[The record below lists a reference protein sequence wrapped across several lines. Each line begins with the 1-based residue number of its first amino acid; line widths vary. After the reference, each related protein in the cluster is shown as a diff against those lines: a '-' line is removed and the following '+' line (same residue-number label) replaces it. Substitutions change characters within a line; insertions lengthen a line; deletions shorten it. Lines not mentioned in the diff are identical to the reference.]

1 MNMQNILH
9 NHSRHAALF
18 PLCNDFR
25 STVCYYFVKHFRKDR
40 GIVTMQKK
48 KRLIIS
54 CAIAAAVAAALLL
67 YLMPRRADM
76 ILHLPES
83 AAGIREVY
91 FQRIE
96 PVHETLEYFCQDYT
110 LTAER
115 EPELL
120 QEVCDWLYAARLNRP
135 MPGSG
140 VLHDPG
146 VMYTLRAR
154 SSDNSA
160 TAAIQI
166 LEDGRAVVNGVL
178 YRLRQKDMAA
188 LNTIYQHLNTIYD

>member
-1 MNMQNILH
+1 MNDK
-9 NHSRHAALF
+9 RKCLF
-18 PLCNDFR
+18 W
-25 STVCYYFVKHFRKDR
+25 
-40 GIVTMQKK
+40 
-48 KRLIIS
+48 LIP
-54 CAIAAAVAAALLL
+54 AVLVLLAVLFFL
-67 YLMPRRADM
+67 YPRRADT

-96 PVHETLEYFCQDYT
+96 PVHETLEYVCQDYT

-135 MPGSG
+135 MPVISG

-154 SSDNSA
+154 SPDSSA

-166 LEDGRAVVNGVL
+166 LEDGRAVINGVR

>member
-1 MNMQNILH
+1 MNNKRKCLFWLIP
-9 NHSRHAALF
+9 AALV
-18 PLCNDFR
+18 L
-25 STVCYYFVKHFRKDR
+25 
-40 GIVTMQKK
+40 
-48 KRLIIS
+48 L
-54 CAIAAAVAAALLL
+54 AVLFFL
-67 YLMPRRADM
+67 YPRRADM
-76 ILHLPES
+76 ILHMPES

-96 PVHETLEYFCQDYT
+96 PGHEPLEYFCQDYT

-120 QEVCDWLYAARLNRP
+120 QEVCNWLYAARLNRP
-135 MPGSG
+135 MPDSG

-166 LEDGRAVVNGVL
+166 FEDGRAVINGVL

-188 LNTIYQHLNTIYD
+188 LNAIYRHLNTIYD

>member
-1 MNMQNILH
+1 MNDKRKYLFWLIP
-9 NHSRHAALF
+9 AALV
-18 PLCNDFR
+18 L
-25 STVCYYFVKHFRKDR
+25 
-40 GIVTMQKK
+40 
-48 KRLIIS
+48 L
-54 CAIAAAVAAALLL
+54 AVLFFL
-67 YLMPRRADM
+67 YPRRVDV

-83 AAGIREVY
+83 AADIHDVN

-96 PVHETLEYFCQDYT
+96 PVHETLEYYCQDYT

-120 QEVCDWLYAARLNRP
+120 QEICDWLYAARLNRP

-140 VLHDPG
+140 GLHDPG
-146 VMYTLRAR
+146 VMYILYAQPA
-154 SSDNSA
+154 DNTVAA
-160 TAAIQI
+160 TIQI

-188 LNTIYQHLNTIYD
+188 LNAIYQHLNTIYD

>member
-1 MNMQNILH
+1 MNDKRKYLFWLIPAALVLLAVLFFLYPRRVDVILH
-9 NHSRHAALF
+9 
-18 PLCNDFR
+18 
-25 STVCYYFVKHFRKDR
+25 
-40 GIVTMQKK
+40 
-48 KRLIIS
+48 
-54 CAIAAAVAAALLL
+54 
-67 YLMPRRADM
+67 MPA
-76 ILHLPES
+76 S
-83 AAGIREVY
+83 AADIRDVN

-96 PVHETLEYFCQDYT
+96 PVHETLEYVCQNYT

-135 MPGSG
+135 MPGGG

-146 VMYTLRAR
+146 VMYTLYAR
-154 SSDNSA
+154 SSDSSA

-188 LNTIYQHLNTIYD
+188 LNAIYQHLNTIYD

>member
-1 MNMQNILH
+1 MSNKRKYIFGLIP
-9 NHSRHAALF
+9 AVLVLLAVLF
-18 PLCNDFR
+18 F
-25 STVCYYFVKHFRKDR
+25 
-40 GIVTMQKK
+40 
-48 KRLIIS
+48 
-54 CAIAAAVAAALLL
+54 L
-67 YLMPRRADM
+67 YPRRADVV
-76 ILHLPES
+76 LHLPKS
-83 AAGIREVY
+83 AAGIREIY

-110 LTAER
+110 LTVER

-166 LEDGRAVVNGVL
+166 FEDGRAVINGVL

>member
-1 MNMQNILH
+1 MNDK
-9 NHSRHAALF
+9 RKCLF
-18 PLCNDFR
+18 W
-25 STVCYYFVKHFRKDR
+25 
-40 GIVTMQKK
+40 
-48 KRLIIS
+48 LIP
-54 CAIAAAVAAALLL
+54 AVLVLLAVLFFL
-67 YLMPRRADM
+67 YPRRADT
-76 ILHLPES
+76 ILHMPES

-135 MPGSG
+135 MPGG
-140 VLHDPG
+140 GGLHDPG
-146 VMYTLRAR
+146 VMYILYAQPA
-154 SSDNSA
+154 DNTVAA
-160 TAAIQI
+160 TIQI
-166 LEDGRAVVNGVL
+166 LKDGRAVVNGVL

-188 LNTIYQHLNTIYD
+188 LNAIYQHLNTIYD

>member
-1 MNMQNILH
+1 MNVK
-9 NHSRHAALF
+9 RKCLF
-18 PLCNDFR
+18 W
-25 STVCYYFVKHFRKDR
+25 
-40 GIVTMQKK
+40 
-48 KRLIIS
+48 LIP
-54 CAIAAAVAAALLL
+54 AVLVLLAVLFSL
-67 YLMPRRADM
+67 YPRRADVV
-76 ILHLPES
+76 LHLPES

-110 LTAER
+110 LTVER

-166 LEDGRAVVNGVL
+166 FEDGRAVINGVL

>member
-1 MNMQNILH
+1 MNDKRKYLFWLIPAALVLLAVLFFLYPRRVDVILH
-9 NHSRHAALF
+9 
-18 PLCNDFR
+18 
-25 STVCYYFVKHFRKDR
+25 
-40 GIVTMQKK
+40 
-48 KRLIIS
+48 
-54 CAIAAAVAAALLL
+54 
-67 YLMPRRADM
+67 MPA
-76 ILHLPES
+76 S
-83 AAGIREVY
+83 AADIHDVR

-96 PVHETLEYFCQDYT
+96 PDHETLEYVCQGYT

-146 VMYTLRAR
+146 VMYTLRAQ
-154 SSDNSA
+154 SSDSSA

-166 LEDGRAVVNGVL
+166 FEDGRAVVNGVR

>member
-1 MNMQNILH
+1 MSNK
-9 NHSRHAALF
+9 RKCLF
-18 PLCNDFR
+18 W
-25 STVCYYFVKHFRKDR
+25 
-40 GIVTMQKK
+40 
-48 KRLIIS
+48 LIP
-54 CAIAAAVAAALLL
+54 AVLVLLAVLFSL
-67 YLMPRRADM
+67 YPRRADVV
-76 ILHLPES
+76 LHLPES

-96 PVHETLEYFCQDYT
+96 PVHKTLEYFCQDYT
-110 LTAER
+110 LTVER

-166 LEDGRAVVNGVL
+166 FEDGRAVINGVP

>member
-1 MNMQNILH
+1 MNDKRKCIFWLIP
-9 NHSRHAALF
+9 AVLVLLAVLF
-18 PLCNDFR
+18 F
-25 STVCYYFVKHFRKDR
+25 
-40 GIVTMQKK
+40 
-48 KRLIIS
+48 
-54 CAIAAAVAAALLL
+54 L
-67 YLMPRRADM
+67 YPRRADT

-96 PVHETLEYFCQDYT
+96 PVHETLEYVCQNYT

-154 SSDNSA
+154 SSNNSA

-166 LEDGRAVVNGVL
+166 FEDGRAVVNGVL

>member
-1 MNMQNILH
+1 MNVK
-9 NHSRHAALF
+9 RKCLF
-18 PLCNDFR
+18 W
-25 STVCYYFVKHFRKDR
+25 
-40 GIVTMQKK
+40 
-48 KRLIIS
+48 LIP
-54 CAIAAAVAAALLL
+54 AVLVLLAVLFFL
-67 YLMPRRADM
+67 YPRRADVV
-76 ILHLPES
+76 LHLPKS
-83 AAGIREVY
+83 AAGIREIY

-110 LTAER
+110 LTVER

-166 LEDGRAVVNGVL
+166 FEDGRAVINGVL

>member
-1 MNMQNILH
+1 MNDKRKYLFWLIPAALVLLAVLFFLYPRRVDVILH
-9 NHSRHAALF
+9 
-18 PLCNDFR
+18 
-25 STVCYYFVKHFRKDR
+25 
-40 GIVTMQKK
+40 
-48 KRLIIS
+48 
-54 CAIAAAVAAALLL
+54 
-67 YLMPRRADM
+67 MPA
-76 ILHLPES
+76 S
-83 AAGIREVY
+83 AADIRDVN

-96 PVHETLEYFCQDYT
+96 PVHETLEYVCQNYT

-120 QEVCDWLYAARLNRP
+120 QESCDWLYAARLNRP
-135 MPGSG
+135 MPGGG

-146 VMYTLRAR
+146 VMYTLYAR
-154 SSDNSA
+154 SSDSSA

-178 YRLRQKDMAA
+178 YRLRQQDMAA

>member
-1 MNMQNILH
+1 MQNI
-9 NHSRHAALF
+9 RYIHADCGMLF
-18 PLCNDFR
+18 PFCNDFY
-25 STVCYYFVKHFRKDR
+25 STFCYYCVIYFGKDR
-40 GIVTMQKK
+40 GIVTRPGK
-48 KRLIIS
+48 KRLIVS

-67 YLMPRRADM
+67 YLMPRRADV
-76 ILHLPES
+76 ILHLPKS

-91 FQRIE
+91 FLRIE

-140 VLHDPG
+140 GLHDPG
-146 VMYTLRAR
+146 VTYTLRAR
-154 SSDNSA
+154 SSDSSA
-160 TAAIQI
+160 TAAILI
-166 LEDGRAVVNGVL
+166 LEDGRAVVNGVR

>member
-1 MNMQNILH
+1 MNVK
-9 NHSRHAALF
+9 RKCLF
-18 PLCNDFR
+18 W
-25 STVCYYFVKHFRKDR
+25 
-40 GIVTMQKK
+40 
-48 KRLIIS
+48 LIP
-54 CAIAAAVAAALLL
+54 AVLVLLAVLFFL
-67 YLMPRRADM
+67 YPRRADVV
-76 ILHLPES
+76 LHLPKS
-83 AAGIREVY
+83 AAGIREIY

-110 LTAER
+110 LTVER

-146 VMYTLRAR
+146 VMYTLRVR

-166 LEDGRAVVNGVL
+166 FEDGRAVINGVL

>member
-1 MNMQNILH
+1 MSDKRKCLFWLIPAALMLLAVLFFLYPRRVDEILH
-9 NHSRHAALF
+9 
-18 PLCNDFR
+18 
-25 STVCYYFVKHFRKDR
+25 
-40 GIVTMQKK
+40 M
-48 KRLIIS
+48 
-54 CAIAAAVAAALLL
+54 
-67 YLMPRRADM
+67 
-76 ILHLPES
+76 PES
-83 AAGIREVY
+83 SAGIREVY

-96 PVHETLEYFCQDYT
+96 PGHEPLEYFCQDYT

-120 QEVCDWLYAARLNRP
+120 QEVCNWLYAARLNRP

-146 VMYTLRAR
+146 AMYTLYAR
-154 SSDNSA
+154 SSDSSA

-166 LEDGRAVVNGVL
+166 LQDGRAIVNGVR

-188 LNTIYQHLNTIYD
+188 LNAIYRHLNTIYD